1 MKQNQQKTKPCTRK
15 IKTFFEMLANNLN
28 EHYLRAFCNQ
38 KFLFFQPYVQI
49 YKTVQIMLP
58 SSKDMK
64 KTAV

>member
-1 MKQNQQKTKPCTRK
+1 MKPYTRK

-28 EHYLRAFCNQ
+28 ENYLRAFCNQ
-38 KFLFFQPYVQI
+38 KFLFFQPYVKI
-49 YKTVQIMLP
+49 YKAVQIMLP